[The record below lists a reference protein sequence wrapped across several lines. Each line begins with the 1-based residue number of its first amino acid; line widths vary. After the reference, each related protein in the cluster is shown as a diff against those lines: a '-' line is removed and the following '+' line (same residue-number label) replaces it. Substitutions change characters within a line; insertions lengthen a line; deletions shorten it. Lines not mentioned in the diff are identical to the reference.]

1 VQCNHWLQY
10 TKPGTYFA
18 THDGDMVSV
27 RVEGNLVYGD
37 MVSVRVAGN
46 LVYGILDG
54 NETEVINDINE
65 AASLLKR
72 YIA

>member
-18 THDGDMVSV
+18 THD
-27 RVEGNLVYGD
+27 GD

>member
-1 VQCNHWLQY
+1 
-10 TKPGTYFA
+10 
-18 THDGDMVSV
+18 MVSV
-27 RVEGNLVYGD
+27 RVESNLVYGD
-37 MVSVRVAGN
+37 MVSVRIAGN